1 VIPALVVLG
10 NLLVDDV
17 VFPDGSTRMGQP
29 GGAVLYAALGAR
41 LWDVRTG
48 CVSVL
53 GDDYPT
59 DTIDRLQ
66 RRGIDLAGV
75 RRLHRPGVRTW
86 LLYEG
91 RARHLVPR
99 LKCPSHEDV
108 SPVPQDIPHE
118 WRRAPGFHLAPMP
131 FAAQRALLLS
141 LAAAPGTFVSVD
153 PHRPITEDSLPAWRA
168 ALAHADAF
176 FPADDELQIDRAA
189 EDPEAA
195 LSRLVSGRLRFIALK
210 RGEDG
215 GILYDARTKRMHGWR
230 ARAMTLA
237 DPTGAGDAF
246 AAGFVS
252 AHLEGLGVDDCLQRA
267 VVTASFAIEAW
278 GADGLVN
285 ATRQEANQR
294 RRLWYGD
301 DEVTP

>member
-1 VIPALVVLG
+1 MTPALVVLG

-17 VFPDGSTRMGQP
+17 VLPDGSTRMGQP

-41 LWDVRTG
+41 LWDVQTG

-59 DTIDRLQ
+59 DTIDRLRQ
-66 RRGIDLAGV
+66 HGIDLAGV
-75 RRLHRPGVRTW
+75 RPLHRPGVRTW

-91 RARHLVPR
+91 RVRHLVLR
-99 LKCPSHEDV
+99 LGCPSHDDV
-108 SPVPQDIPHE
+108 SPVPQEIPHE
-118 WRRAPGFHLAPMP
+118 WRHAPAFHLAPMP
-131 FAAQRALLLS
+131 FGAQRALLLS

-153 PHRPITEDSLPAWRA
+153 PHRPITEESLPGWRE
-168 ALAHADAF
+168 ALANADAF
-176 FPADDELQIDRAA
+176 FPADDELQIEGCR

-195 LSRLVSGRLRFIALK
+195 LPRLVSGRLRFIALK
-210 RGEDG
+210 RGADG
-215 GILYDARTKRMHGWR
+215 GILYDARTRRTHGWT
-230 ARAMTLA
+230 ARATTVV

-246 AAGFVS
+246 ATGFVS

-285 ATRQEANQR
+285 ATRHDANER
-294 RRLWYGD
+294 RRSWYG

>member
-1 VIPALVVLG
+1 VTPALVVLG

-17 VFPDGSTRMGQP
+17 VLPDGSTRMGQP

-41 LWDVRTG
+41 LWNVRTG

-53 GDDYPT
+53 GNDYPT

-66 RRGIDLAGV
+66 RRGIDLTGV
-75 RRLHRPGVRTW
+75 RPLHRPGVRIW
-86 LLYEG
+86 LLHEG
-91 RARHLVPR
+91 RARHLVLR
-99 LKCPSHEDV
+99 LGSPSHEDV
-108 SPVPQDIPHE
+108 SPVPPDIPRE
-118 WRRAPGFHLAPMP
+118 WSGAPAFHLAPMP

-153 PHRPITEDSLPAWRA
+153 PHLPVTDDSLPAWRA
-168 ALAHADAF
+168 ALANADAF
-176 FPADDELQIDRAA
+176 FPADDELQFDRAR

-215 GILYDARTKRMHGWR
+215 GILYDARTRRMHGWT
-230 ARAMTLA
+230 ARATTVV

-252 AHLEGLGVDDCLQRA
+252 AHLEGLGVEDCLQRA

-285 ATRQEANQR
+285 AARHDADER
-294 RRLWYGD
+294 RRFWYG

>member
-1 VIPALVVLG
+1 MTPALVVLG

-66 RRGIDLAGV
+66 RRGIDLTGV
-75 RRLHRPGVRTW
+75 RALHRPGVRTW

-91 RARHLVPR
+91 RARHLVLR
-99 LKCPSHEDV
+99 LGCPSHEDV
-108 SPVPQDIPHE
+108 SPVPQDIPRE
-118 WRRAPGFHLAPMP
+118 WRQAPAFHLAPMP
-131 FAAQRALLLS
+131 FAAQRALLQS

-168 ALAHADAF
+168 ALANADAF
-176 FPADDELQIDRAA
+176 FAADDELQIERAG
-189 EDPEAA
+189 EGPEAA

-215 GILYDARTKRMHGWR
+215 GILYDARTRRMHGWT
-230 ARAMTLA
+230 ARATTVV

-252 AHLEGLGVDDCLQRA
+252 AHLEGLGVDDCLQRG

-278 GADGLVN
+278 AADGLVN
-285 ATRQEANQR
+285 ATRQEADQR
-294 RRLWYGD
+294 RRSWYG